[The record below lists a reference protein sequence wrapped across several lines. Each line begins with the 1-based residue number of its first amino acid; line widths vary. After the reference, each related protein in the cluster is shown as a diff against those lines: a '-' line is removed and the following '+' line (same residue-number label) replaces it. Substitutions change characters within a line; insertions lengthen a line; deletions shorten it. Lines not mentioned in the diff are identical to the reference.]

1 MSRQDAFAL
10 TAGLL
15 LALLLFGCKQ
25 EQQPSNE
32 SAESATPAD
41 VTSNPPAD
49 PTAAKPARETSPAP
63 SQTTAKLPTAKDD
76 RGKLVLSGLTFTV
89 PAEWKAQPVGDSP
102 MEPQAAFT
110 IANPHGEDGMVRI
123 SHYPAMRGKDDPN
136 IQRWLMQ
143 VSQADGTPSTMDQ
156 ANIVRAEG
164 KGTQLT
170 ILDLS
175 GTVKATMAQAGKPN
189 HRMIAAIINHAQ
201 GPHFVVATGD
211 QALMKTWAARVQAF
225 IREATAE

>member
-32 SAESATPAD
+32 SAESATPAAAA
-41 VTSNPPAD
+41 SNQPAH
-49 PTAAKPARETSPAP
+49 PTAAKPAVETSPAP

-175 GTVKATMAQAGKPN
+175 GTVKATMSQAGKSN

-211 QALMKTWAARVQAF
+211 QALMETWAARVQAF